1 MQHELSRQMQDAMQL
16 TQGELFRSLLLGK
29 ATEVNL
35 TPVGQTP
42 GGQTPGGQTPEGQIR
57 KLVS

>member
-1 MQHELSRQMQDAMQL
+1 MQHELSRQVQDAMQL

-42 GGQTPGGQTPEGQIR
+42 GGQTPEGQIR